1 MSKNNIKK
9 NLADRLLKL
18 ASKEENDRIR
28 KEAQSGRAQLVFV
41 DSLEWLDTIILE
53 MMSRIDANS
62 QPQIKKRRFKRYNN
76 KKDIEKAKVVAQEF
90 QRSFVRRQGLPEN
103 QWHQLHAARRLYVYD
118 RKVWEMLKSGNA
130 VLVGSF
136 STAGELKSAIIDK
149 VLRGKMR
156 AEASILKSKVDRGHG
171 AGAGAAISGIAVAA
185 GAQEI
190 QTILGPEQTE
200 QFLDW
205 LDTNTSQLIQSGEIT
220 NTDASLIRD
229 VVVDYKNILKPDGTL
244 QAEYIPYLTF
254 QDKYA
259 NRTIDGPREKRIKK
273 MFFKMFSEF
282 PVDEFLTE
290 GASDSL
296 EVQIAKRFFKNFTP
310 LDKRKNIKTK
320 IFPAY
325 KLKSKP
331 GKGKAVSKGK
341 SSGATKVAKNKRAKG
356 PSLASRKRGVAST
369 PLRLIASFNLRLTQ
383 KIKENMQ
390 PPSLVNRS
398 GRFAESVTVK
408 TVETTPQG
416 FPSFGYTYQMEPYQV
431 FEKGRGAEPWAAQ
444 GSRDPRRL
452 IDKTMREIA
461 AEEAMGRFFTRRL

>member
-18 ASKEENDRIR
+18 ASKDENERIR

-41 DSLEWLDTIILE
+41 DSLEWLDSIILE

-76 KKDIEKAKVVAQEF
+76 RKDIEKAKAVAQEF
-90 QRSFVRRQGLPEN
+90 QRSFVRRQELPAN

-118 RKVWEMLKSGNA
+118 RKTWDMIDSGNA
-130 VLVGSF
+130 VLIGSF
-136 STAGELKSAIIDK
+136 NAATELKSAIIDK

-190 QTILGPEQTE
+190 QTLLGPEQTE

-244 QAEYIPYLTF
+244 QAEYIPYITF

-259 NRTIDGPREKRIKK
+259 NRTVDAPREKRIKK

-282 PVDEFLTE
+282 PVDEF
-290 GASDSL
+290 
-296 EVQIAKRFFKNFTP
+296 
-310 LDKRKNIKTK
+310 
-320 IFPAY
+320 
-325 KLKSKP
+325 
-331 GKGKAVSKGK
+331 
-341 SSGATKVAKNKRAKG
+341 
-356 PSLASRKRGVAST
+356 
-369 PLRLIASFNLRLTQ
+369 FN
-383 KIKENMQ
+383 
-390 PPSLVNRS
+390 
-398 GRFAESVTVK
+398 
-408 TVETTPQG
+408 
-416 FPSFGYTYQMEPYQV
+416 
-431 FEKGRGAEPWAAQ
+431 
-444 GSRDPRRL
+444 RRC
-452 IDKTMREIA
+452 
-461 AEEAMGRFFTRRL
+461 F